1 MNRMKQLQR
10 WIKFI
15 LMFEKVTKSPG
26 SHFLDSKKTSF
37 PFYIFKFSEACTE
50 IQKWIVLQMTNGSS
64 QARESKA
71 ADKRNAKSK
80 FFVSH
85 IVNSKPCPSPCSNP
99 SESGVRAFL
108 VSYHE
113 LQVHV
118 RSDPVFKSKWTQ
130 SPSSFCLI
138 SWTATTRKFQKTK
151 GVKIRPSPSS
161 SCLISW
167 TATTLTVATTRRGTK
182 SKSNLSFMW
191 YCVHQSQRVYK
202 SAQVL

>member
-10 WIKFI
+10 WIKVI

-26 SHFLDSKKTSF
+26 FHFLDSKNKYF
-37 PFYIFKFSEACTE
+37 PYYIFKFSEACTE

-85 IVNSKPCPSPCSNP
+85 IVNCKSM
-99 SESGVRAFL
+99 SESK
-108 VSYHE
+108 
-113 LQVHV
+113 
-118 RSDPVFKSKWTQ
+118 FKSKWTQ

-167 TATTLTVATTRRGTK
+167 TATTSTVATTSGGTK
-182 SKSNLSFMW
+182 SKSSSSFMW